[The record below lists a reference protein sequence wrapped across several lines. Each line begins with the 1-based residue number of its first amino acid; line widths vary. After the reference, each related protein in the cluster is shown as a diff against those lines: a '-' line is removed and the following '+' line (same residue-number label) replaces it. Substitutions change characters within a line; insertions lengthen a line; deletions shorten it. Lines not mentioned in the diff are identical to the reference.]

1 MNWGES
7 ISHCDSLNES
17 GYSDWIMPSTDQLTY
32 AISGGCT
39 ISDTRTDEYIWT
51 RSIEQGST
59 SAGLIQVIALARNSS
74 TGNQVSRKYTDPGT
88 ASKCRCVR

>member
-1 MNWGES
+1 
-7 ISHCDSLNES
+7 
-17 GYSDWIMPSTDQLTY
+17 MPSMDQLTY

-39 ISDTRTDEYIWT
+39 INDSRSEEYIWT

-59 SAGLIQVIALARNSS
+59 SAGLIQVIALEVVLLH
-74 TGNQVSRKYTDPGT
+74 QVSRKYTDPGT